1 MAARCVQYCIQSHAH
16 PDKNLKVVG
25 AYNTGKE
32 RTDSQRIV
40 VSTPGCQLF
49 QDKVFHFQRLTLS
62 RTRRLM
68 LSSLLFQAQ
77 VAERGPG

>member
-1 MAARCVQYCIQSHAH
+1 M
-16 PDKNLKVVG
+16 KVFV
-25 AYNTGKE
+25 AFNTRKE

-40 VSTPGCQLF
+40 VSKPGCQLF
-49 QDKVFHFQRLTLS
+49 QDQVFHFPRLTLS
-62 RTRRLM
+62 RTRHLM